1 MKKCQLIF
9 TFFIVINL
17 ISPVFLQRADGFL
30 TGVTFISDLSS
41 PQVIG
46 SAINFTS
53 VGVGGTG
60 DYEYEFRVKSGD
72 TWSVVQDYSSTSTW
86 QWDTVEAAAGTYYVG
101 VYARNAGSTAR
112 YEAVGNMK
120 FGLVELLTGVTFISD
135 LSSPQVIGSAINF
148 TAVGVGGTGDYEY
161 EFRVKSGDTW
171 SVVQDYSSTS
181 TWQWDTAE
189 AATGTYYVGVYTRK
203 AGSTARYEA
212 VGNMKFVI
220 NQFASAYYIDSIIG
234 GNCMNYDPVSRE
246 CGNGAHRAFTTIENA
261 FEYINDTETIIIMP
275 GYYLLSEP
283 LDLYQSEKTITG
295 NTGFPVDVFID
306 CSQSGN
312 CISVSGEKNIF
323 KNITFTNS
331 SSQNFAVEFVYVGD
345 YNIIENCLFL
355 DNSKHLKAYNIQG
368 LNIKNSNFL
377 GTTEDTR
384 NAIRLENC
392 GSYIPLQIS
401 YSTFRPSNNYFSD
414 SLYLK
419 STDLNFFNNY
429 LTGSRNEG
437 IYIYDDETKLY
448 VANSVVFANGT
459 TSHNGG
465 YNINGACSQTI
476 VENSMT
482 RSFVRED
489 YNLSINIDNINP
501 INGLL
506 GIKNYSRYGFLG

>member
-189 AATGTYYVGVYTRK
+189 AAAGTYYVGVYARNE
-203 AGSTARYEA
+203 GSTARYEA
-212 VGNMKFVI
+212 VGNMKFGFV
-220 NQFASAYYIDSIIG
+220 
-234 GNCMNYDPVSRE
+234 
-246 CGNGAHRAFTTIENA
+246 
-261 FEYINDTETIIIMP
+261 
-275 GYYLLSEP
+275 EP
-283 LDLYQSEKTITG
+283 LLIT
-295 NTGFPVDVFID
+295 
-306 CSQSGN
+306 
-312 CISVSGEKNIF
+312 
-323 KNITFTNS
+323 
-331 SSQNFAVEFVYVGD
+331 A
-345 YNIIENCLFL
+345 
-355 DNSKHLKAYNIQG
+355 
-368 LNIKNSNFL
+368 IK
-377 GTTEDTR
+377 
-384 NAIRLENC
+384 
-392 GSYIPLQIS
+392 
-401 YSTFRPSNNYFSD
+401 
-414 SLYLK
+414 
-419 STDLNFFNNY
+419 
-429 LTGSRNEG
+429 
-437 IYIYDDETKLY
+437 
-448 VANSVVFANGT
+448 
-459 TSHNGG
+459 
-465 YNINGACSQTI
+465 
-476 VENSMT
+476 
-482 RSFVRED
+482 
-489 YNLSINIDNINP
+489 
-501 INGLL
+501 
-506 GIKNYSRYGFLG
+506 